1 MRRKIFWIIFLFL
14 FVILPGFF
22 FLQINLTLKS
32 LKNLYAGIIT
42 NQPAGFD
49 RDYQALRKRMKY
61 WGRALSFVDLIPEIT
76 GKNGPKTYFI
86 LLQNNMEL
94 RPTGGFMG
102 SYAKLKFNNGG
113 MGEVVVQDIYVP
125 DGQITGHVDPPLPIQ
140 MAFKQGWFRLRDAN
154 WDPDFPSSAQTIG
167 WFLEKGNEEKPD
179 GIIAINLN
187 LVEELFAVT
196 GPINLVD
203 YGLKVDR
210 NNFYQIAQE
219 RAEKDFFAGS
229 TQKANIMSALVKAMI
244 AKLKDLNSE
253 QLPALAKIIYKN
265 LQERQVLI
273 YMTGSKI
280 AEVFKKANW
289 DGSMKKLI
297 YSENGLND
305 YFYLVESNL
314 GANKANL
321 YVERKVEQ
329 EITISNNNSIH
340 KRTKIYFKNEST
352 PIKPDFWGGDYI
364 NFLRVYFPVFAQEIA
379 VKIDGEK
386 IDEKDLF
393 FEKKEDLNLSGVGFF
408 VTVPAKSEKEVTVEY
423 KMPANFS
430 STKKTDYILTIQKQ
444 PGIEELPYK
453 LTIANFVFE
462 KLLREDTEI
471 KAEIL
476 YN

>member
-1 MRRKIFWIIFLFL
+1 MRSKIWLIIFLFL
-14 FVILPGFF
+14 LGILLGQTG
-22 FLQINLTLKS
+22 LALRS
-32 LKNLYAGIIT
+32 LKNLYVGIIT
-42 NQPAGFD
+42 NQPENFD
-49 RDYQALRKRMKY
+49 KNYQAVRKKTQH
-61 WGRALSFVDLIPEIT
+61 WGKAFDFIDLIPEIT

-102 SYAKLKFNNGG
+102 SYAKIKFRGGG
-113 MGEVVVQDIYVP
+113 MEEIAVQDIYVP

-154 WDPDFPSSAQTIG
+154 WDPDFPSSAKTIA
-167 WFLEKGNEEKPD
+167 WFFEKGNEEKAD

-219 RAEKDFFAGS
+219 HAEKDFFAGS

-244 AKLKDLNSE
+244 AKLKDLNSG

-265 LQERQVLI
+265 LQERQILI

-297 YSENGLND
+297 LTENGLND

-321 YVERKVEQ
+321 YIERKVEQ
-329 EITISNNNSIH
+329 EIIISNNNSIH
-340 KRTKIYFKNEST
+340 KRTKIYFKNESKYFT
-352 PIKPDFWGGDYI
+352 PVKPGFWGGDYI
-364 NFLRVYFPVFAQEIA
+364 NFLRVYFPASAQEIA
-379 VKIDGEK
+379 VNIDGEK
-386 IDEKDLF
+386 IGENDLF
-393 FEKKEDLNLSGVGFF
+393 FEKKENLNIRGVGFF
-408 VTVPAKSEKEVTVEY
+408 VKVPAKSEKEVTVDF
-423 KMPANFS
+423 KIPANFS
-430 STKKTDYILTIQKQ
+430 SNKKTDYFLTIQKQ
-444 PGIEELPYK
+444 PGIKELPYK
-453 LTIANFVFE
+453 LTITNFVFE